1 MTVQRPRQ
9 IFRRTR
15 SRLTIVY
22 AGLWSIVVLAAAIVF
37 WNAFDRFELYS
48 IDQSLVAQART
59 VAATVRRSATLQTG
73 LGSLPAETAQGIH
86 VDAVLFDPE
95 GRLLQTSGPTPSPN
109 KVRSVIA
116 TATNSGQPVYL
127 TASIGGLSRRVLAE
141 QVDAGHPE
149 TGILVVTRSTIE
161 LDQTLFLVG
170 VLLAISAVILVGVG
184 SSLGYWLAGRAL
196 APVRRITATAR
207 DLSEHDLHRRVDLD
221 LADDELGDL
230 ADTLNSLL
238 ARLETAFDLQRQ
250 FTSDAAHEFR
260 VPLALMRTDIEV
272 TLRRSREPRHYQR
285 TLTGLLAEV
294 ERLSRMTEQLLLL
307 ARADAG
313 MLGLDYQ
320 PVDLVDL
327 VVETVH
333 LWQPLTDQR
342 RLTVRTNL
350 PRIGTC
356 GGDELLL
363 RRVLDNLLDNSVRYA
378 PAGSEIQIA
387 LLRRNGVWRLTVED
401 QGPGV
406 DPALRESIFTRF
418 MKADP
423 ARELNSG
430 GAGLGLA
437 LCSAIV
443 ALHRGSIAVD
453 PSRSP
458 GARFIVTL
466 PAT

>member
-1 MTVQRPRQ
+1 
-9 IFRRTR
+9 
-15 SRLTIVY
+15 
-22 AGLWSIVVLAAAIVF
+22 
-37 WNAFDRFELYS
+37 
-48 IDQSLVAQART
+48 
-59 VAATVRRSATLQTG
+59 
-73 LGSLPAETAQGIH
+73 
-86 VDAVLFDPE
+86 
-95 GRLLQTSGPTPSPN
+95 
-109 KVRSVIA
+109 
-116 TATNSGQPVYL
+116 
-127 TASIGGLSRRVLAE
+127 
-141 QVDAGHPE
+141 
-149 TGILVVTRSTIE
+149 
-161 LDQTLFLVG
+161 
-170 VLLAISAVILVGVG
+170 
-184 SSLGYWLAGRAL
+184 
-196 APVRRITATAR
+196 
-207 DLSEHDLHRRVDLD
+207 
-221 LADDELGDL
+221 
-230 ADTLNSLL
+230 
-238 ARLETAFDLQRQ
+238 
-250 FTSDAAHEFR
+250 
-260 VPLALMRTDIEV
+260 
-272 TLRRSREPRHYQR
+272 
-285 TLTGLLAEV
+285 
-294 ERLSRMTEQLLLL
+294 
-307 ARADAG
+307 